1 MIIKL
6 AILAILLS
14 STIAVC
20 VFSGKQ
26 EAAEQNI

>member
-1 MIIKL
+1 MFIKL
-6 AILAILLS
+6 AILALLLS

-26 EAAEQNI
+26 ESAEQNI